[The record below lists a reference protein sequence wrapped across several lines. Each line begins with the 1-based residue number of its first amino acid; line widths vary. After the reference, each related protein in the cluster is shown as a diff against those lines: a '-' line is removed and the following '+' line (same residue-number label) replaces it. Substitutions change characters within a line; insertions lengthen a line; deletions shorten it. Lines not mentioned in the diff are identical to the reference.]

1 MESML
6 HNKHVQKKQ
15 EQVQEQSKRNFT
27 KWNDDLRAD
36 ERAKWTKRE
45 KDQHWI
51 ETTVNIENKTVEKM
65 KTSHKVLKIERINAD
80 NSAASNN

>member
-36 ERAKWTKRE
+36 EWAKCTKHER
-45 KDQHWI
+45 DQHQI

-65 KTSHKVLKIERINAD
+65 KTSHEVLKIERINAD
-80 NSAASNN
+80 NSVASNN